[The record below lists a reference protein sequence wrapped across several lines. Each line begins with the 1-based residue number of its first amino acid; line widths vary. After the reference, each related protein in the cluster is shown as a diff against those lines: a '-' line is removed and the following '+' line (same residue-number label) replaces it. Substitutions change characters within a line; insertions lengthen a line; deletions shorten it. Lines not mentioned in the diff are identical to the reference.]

1 MKKKSIDSFFM
12 VRRIIERNGHICI
25 YYFIFIYL
33 VIGPFLVVS
42 ELPNYSLNIEE
53 MNLLEEFEDITAAS
67 DWIAQEGL
75 KYVAGYVAHRY
86 KEKYA
91 FLGYPARIL
100 ADIDIDYIS
109 ILSRGG
115 LLYPS
120 DQMLKVAY
128 VMESEFNAFHGDS
141 LKKEK
146 LIFKTVA
153 ENVKKTIDI
162 IPFEV
167 LLCLVRTR
175 TYIRLRNL
183 NRVIFQK
190 SLQQKKKKK
199 MYKMSNKRLVT

>member
-1 MKKKSIDSFFM
+1 MDTFLSLLF
-12 VRRIIERNGHICI
+12 
-25 YYFIFIYL
+25 FIFIYHVLVPSL
-33 VIGPFLVVS
+33 VIS
-42 ELPNYSLNIEE
+42 ELLNYPRISLSNEE
-53 MNLLEEFEDITAAS
+53 LKLLEEFESKTAAS

-86 KEKYA
+86 REKHA
-91 FLGYPARIL
+91 FLGNPARVL
-100 ADIDIDYIS
+100 ADTDIDYIS

-120 DQMLKVAY
+120 DQLLEVAY
-128 VMESEFNAFHGDS
+128 VMESEFNIFHGNS

-146 LIFKTVA
+146 FIFKTVA
-153 ENVKKTIDI
+153 ENVKRKIDK

-183 NRVIFQK
+183 NKQIYQQ
-190 SLQQKKKKK
+190 SLQRNKKK
-199 MYKMSNKRLVT
+199 MYKMSNKRTVSYKK